1 MAQCYCNFRQQAF
14 HKLLPF
20 PMKGGFMRGSVD
32 RIEDNIAV
40 IVYDNGKTED
50 IVKTGGKIKVTT
62 DSMKEEIIDL
72 QNKVFRRCGKV

>member
-1 MAQCYCNFRQQAF
+1 
-14 HKLLPF
+14 
-20 PMKGGFMRGSVD
+20 MRGSVD

-50 IVKTGGKIKVTT
+50 IVNDGQYKEGDRIVKTGGKIKVTT

-72 QNKVFRRCGKV
+72 QNKVFRRCVKV